1 MIHSLF
7 AEQVAP
13 RNRVWRWEDLL
24 IDKYNVDQ
32 RPAGKQTEK
41 QSDCTLAGLK
51 LALAGVLCRRFMDS
65 DLAYDILS
73 SVQ

>member
-13 RNRVWRWEDLL
+13 RNRVWTYEDLL

-51 LALAGVLCRRFMDS
+51 LALAHRCL
-65 DLAYDILS
+65 
-73 SVQ
+73 VQSPHGQRPSL